1 MKTAWPLLDCRNWTN
16 WRAVLACRVI
26 LLKAIGVP
34 RKTTSDGGN
43 DTTAVSAVSRVEV
56 FGFTRLTA
64 ADARAFAAM
73 FLVLPQLPITDP
85 ILNLAVSIRQQM
97 RLKTPDAIVA
107 ATALFHGLEL
117 ITADSDFARVTG
129 LVVVNPLSVQ

>member
-1 MKTAWPLLDCRNWTN
+1 MKYLLDSNALIYAARPDALSAAFRPWVKHPE
-16 WRAVLACRVI
+16 A
-26 LLKAIGVP
+26 
-34 RKTTSDGGN
+34 
-43 DTTAVSAVSRVEV
+43 AVSAVSRVEV
-56 FGFTRLTA
+56 LGFTRLTA